1 MNYSM
6 LYDAIDVMN
15 WQIKQLSRER
25 WELVKKI
32 GWSDA
37 DEFRAD
43 EIDSEVTLLKKL
55 IADARV
61 MLQ

>member
-43 EIDSEVTLLKKL
+43 EIDSEMALLTKL

>member
-1 MNYSM
+1 M

-43 EIDSEVTLLKKL
+43 EIDSEVTLLTKL
-55 IADARV
+55 IEDARV

>member
-25 WELVKKI
+25 WELVKKM

-43 EIDSEVTLLKKL
+43 EIDSEVALLIKL

>member
-1 MNYSM
+1 M

-43 EIDSEVTLLKKL
+43 EIDSEVTLLTKL

>member
-43 EIDSEVTLLKKL
+43 EIDSEVTLLTKL

>member
-1 MNYSM
+1 M

-43 EIDSEVTLLKKL
+43 EIDSEVALLIKL
-55 IADARV
+55 IADAHV